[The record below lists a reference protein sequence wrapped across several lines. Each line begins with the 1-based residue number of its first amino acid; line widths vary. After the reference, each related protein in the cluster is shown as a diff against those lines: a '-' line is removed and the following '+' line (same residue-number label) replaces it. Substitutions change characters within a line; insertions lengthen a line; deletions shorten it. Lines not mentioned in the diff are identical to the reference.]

1 MKLSRLLL
9 IVGIVAVLGIVALLG
24 SNLSLS
30 SKAALSVISD
40 PTGEKVAIDGQE
52 VGATPFYSDNLSE
65 GEVTLTFGDFSQK
78 IKLTGGAL
86 TVVNW
91 ILGPAESFSAGEIVW
106 LSPSLTGTELV
117 VISRPAAE
125 VFLGEE
131 SLGNSPLSKAV
142 EPGEYSLGIKK
153 EGYFPRTLKIAV
165 KEGYRL
171 NTSVNLSL
179 NPFPVEEKEIT
190 SSAKKIKVLDLS
202 TAEPL
207 LLADYTLWV
216 KGVVFWAEKA
226 AGGEPRQGRDEKKSY
241 NYLLTAEGK
250 LYDLEGSEVSLTSL
264 SKQTEAVT
272 LGYLGESGQGL
283 STAASSTLGKLRT
296 ALFPTPAQV
305 LILDT
310 GVGFLRVRSGPG
322 TNYSEI
328 GKAKPGEKYE
338 YLGVGREGGW
348 FKIDFNGREGWV
360 SSQYAKKI

>member
-1 MKLSRLLL
+1 MKLSRLL
-9 IVGIVAVLGIVALLG
+9 IVGIVVALGIVALLG

-30 SKAALSVISD
+30 SKAALSVTSD
-40 PTGEKVAIDGQE
+40 PSGEKVSLDGQE

-91 ILGPAESFSAGEIVW
+91 ILGPAESFSAGEVVW
-106 LSPSLTGTELV
+106 LSPSSTGTELV
-117 VISRPAAE
+117 VISQPAAE
-125 VFLGEE
+125 VFLEGE
-131 SLGNSPLSKAV
+131 SLGNSPLSKTV
-142 EPGEYSLGIKK
+142 QTGEYNLEIKK
-153 EGYFPRTLKIAV
+153 EGYFPRTLKVAV

-171 NTSVNLSL
+171 NISANLSL
-179 NPFPVEEKEIT
+179 NPFPTEEKEIT
-190 SSAKKIKVLDLS
+190 SGSKKIKILDLS

-207 LLADYTLWV
+207 LLADYALWV
-216 KGVVFWAEKA
+216 KGVVFWAEK
-226 AGGEPRQGRDEKKSY
+226 GEEKKSY

-264 SKQTEAVT
+264 SKQTEVVT

-283 STAASSTLGKLRT
+283 STAASSILGELRT

-322 TNYSEI
+322 TNYSKI
-328 GKAKPGEKYE
+328 GEVKPGEKYD
-338 YLGVGREGGW
+338 YLGSARDGGW
-348 FKIDFNGREGWV
+348 YKIDFNGREGWV
-360 SSQYAKKI
+360 ISQYAKKV

>member
-1 MKLSRLLL
+1 MKITRLLL
-9 IVGIVAVLGIVALLG
+9 IVGIVVALGIVALLG
-24 SNLSLS
+24 SNLFLS
-30 SKAALSVISD
+30 SKAALSVSSD
-40 PTGEKVAIDGQE
+40 PTGEKVSIDGQE

-78 IKLTGGAL
+78 IKLTAGAL

-91 ILGPAESFSAGEIVW
+91 VLGPSESTSSGEIVW
-106 LSPSLTGTELV
+106 FSPSSTGAELV
-117 VISRPAAE
+117 VISKPAAE

-131 SLGNSPLSKAV
+131 SLGNSPLSKTV
-142 EPGEYSLGIKK
+142 EPGEYNLEIKK

-179 NPFPVEEKEIT
+179 NPFPAEEKEIA
-190 SSAKKIKVLDLS
+190 SGVKKIKVLDLS

-216 KGVVFWAEKA
+216 EGTVFWVAK
-226 AGGEPRQGRDEKKSY
+226 DEEKSY
-241 NYLLTAEGK
+241 DYYLTAEGK
-250 LYDLEGSEVSLTSL
+250 LYDSDGSEVSLTSL
-264 SKQTEAVT
+264 AKQTEAITV
-272 LGYLGESGQGL
+272 GYLGESGQGL
-283 STAASSTLGKLRT
+283 SAVASTTLGKLRT
-296 ALFPTPAQV
+296 ALFPLPPQV
-305 LILDT
+305 LILET

-360 SSQYAKKI
+360 SSQYAKKV